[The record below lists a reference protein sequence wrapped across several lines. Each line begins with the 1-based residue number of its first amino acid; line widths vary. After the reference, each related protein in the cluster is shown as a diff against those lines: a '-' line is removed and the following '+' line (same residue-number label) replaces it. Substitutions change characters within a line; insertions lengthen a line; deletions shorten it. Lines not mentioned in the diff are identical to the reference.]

1 MTLAKKVGAGAVGL
15 AADVYLPAWL
25 LALLGQPDS
34 GWLSYLAAAAVVAIP
49 TWALSKF
56 GYSVVSEAY
65 LVGSG
70 AGFLWRVVD
79 NLTGQQYVQV
89 QTGMGSFLVPANPP
103 LPGPNVFPAG
113 RQRMLFAQTGTT
125 GQATG
130 SSTMAVSKSPS
141 SGMSYL
147 VHAA

>member
-1 MTLAKKVGAGAVGL
+1 
-15 AADVYLPAWL
+15 
-25 LALLGQPDS
+25 
-34 GWLSYLAAAAVVAIP
+34 
-49 TWALSKF
+49 
-56 GYSVVSEAY
+56 
-65 LVGSG
+65 
-70 AGFLWRVVD
+70 
-79 NLTGQQYVQV
+79 
-89 QTGMGSFLVPANPP
+89 
-103 LPGPNVFPAG
+103 VFPAG